1 MTETIY
7 KNPASTI
14 DVIIN
19 YQNQG
24 YVLIRRSQKEGDPN
38 SLKWA
43 LPGGFINYGA
53 ENLEQAAV
61 REIKEETNLDIAV
74 SPKDQF
80 RVYSDPDRDP
90 RGHIITTVFHVD
102 IDIGDLKASDDAI
115 DIGVFRLDNLPG
127 PLAFDHE
134 KILTDY
140 KEFIN
145 SCRKE
150 TK

>member
-1 MTETIY
+1 MTEEIFR
-7 KNPASTI
+7 NPASTI

-19 YQNQG
+19 YQDQG

-43 LPGGFINYGA
+43 LPGGFINYGL

-61 REIKEETNLDIAV
+61 RETKEETNLDISV
-74 SPKDQF
+74 SQKDQF

-90 RGHIITTVFHVD
+90 RGHIITTVFH
-102 IDIGDLKASDDAI
+102 IRINNGALKAGDDAV

-134 KILTDY
+134 QILTDY
-140 KEFIN
+140 EEFIN
-145 SCRKE
+145 SCRQEAK
-150 TK
+150 